1 MLVGSRLA
9 TRLPVNLFDG
19 VYILP
24 RLNGKTITL
33 GVFMYQPADVLEK
46 ALGIAL
52 IAHAGQ
58 KDKAGAPYILHPLR
72 LMMTALEPDAQVTA
86 LLHDVLEDSELTEDD
101 LNQAGIPAHITAA
114 VATLTRQIDE
124 TYEEFIER
132 IASDEL
138 ARKVKILDIKDNL
151 NLQRLKSVNKA
162 DLLRVTEYHRAL
174 QYLLEV
180 DALDEEADEMEP
192 Y

>member
-1 MLVGSRLA
+1 VD
-9 TRLPVNLFDG
+9 LFTG

-24 RLNGKTITL
+24 RLNGKTFT
-33 GVFMYQPADVLEK
+33 GVFMHAPADVLEK

-58 KDKAGAPYILHPLR
+58 KDKAGAPYIMHPLR
-72 LMMTALEPDAQVTA
+72 LMMTAAGLDAQVTA
-86 LLHDVLEDSELTEDD
+86 LLHDVLEDSDITEDD
-101 LNQAGIPAHITAA
+101 LYAAGIPPHICAA
-114 VATLTRQIDE
+114 VATLTRQLDE

-132 IASDEL
+132 IACDEL
-138 ARKVKILDIKDNL
+138 ARRVKILDIQDNL

-174 QYLLEV
+174 QFLLQI
-180 DALDEEADEMEP
+180 DAVDEEAGDLES

>member
-1 MLVGSRLA
+1 LLA
-9 TRLPVNLFDG
+9 AGQPMNLLDG

-24 RLNGKTITL
+24 RLGNALTPGD
-33 GVFMYQPADVLEK
+33 FMHLPADLLEK

-72 LMMTALEPDAQVTA
+72 LMMAAPDADAQVVA

-101 LNQAGIPAHITAA
+101 LNQAGIPPHICASVAA
-114 VATLTRQIDE
+114 LTRQLDE

-132 IASDEL
+132 IAEDEL
-138 ARKVKILDIKDNL
+138 ARTVKILDIKDNL
-151 NLQRLKSVNKA
+151 NLQRLKIVKKA
-162 DLLRVTEYHRAL
+162 DLMRVNDYHRAL
-174 QYLLEV
+174 QFLLQIEEE
-180 DALDEEADEMEP
+180 DEIEDD

>member
-1 MLVGSRLA
+1 
-9 TRLPVNLFDG
+9 VNLFHG

-24 RLNGKTITL
+24 RLNGKTTTL
-33 GVFMYQPADVLEK
+33 GVFMYQPPADVLEK

-72 LMMTALEPDAQVTA
+72 LMMTADEPDTQVTA

-101 LNQAGIPAHITAA
+101 LNQAGIPAHIAAA
-114 VATLTRQIDE
+114 VAALTRQIDE

-132 IASDEL
+132 IAQDPL
-138 ARKVKILDIKDNL
+138 ARRVKILDIQDNL
-151 NLQRLKSVNKA
+151 NLKRLKSVNKA
-162 DLLRVTEYHRAL
+162 DLMRVTEYHRAL
-174 QYLLEV
+174 QYLLE
-180 DALDEEADEMEP
+180 AEEQEADEDDDLDD
-192 Y
+192 

>member
-1 MLVGSRLA
+1 M
-9 TRLPVNLFDG
+9 NLFDG

-24 RLNGKTITL
+24 RLNGKTNTL
-33 GVFMYQPADVLEK
+33 GVSMYQPPADVLEK

-72 LMMTALEPDAQVTA
+72 LMMTADEPDTQVTA

-101 LNQAGIPAHITAA
+101 LNQAGIPTHIASA
-114 VATLTRQIDE
+114 VAALTRQIDE

-132 IASDEL
+132 IAEEPL
-138 ARKVKILDIKDNL
+138 ARRVKILDIQDNL

-162 DLLRVTEYHRAL
+162 DLMRVTEYHRAL
-174 QYLLEV
+174 QYLLE
-180 DALDEEADEMEP
+180 AEAMDEAMDDESDD
-192 Y
+192 